1 MVYQRKSESVTYQQT
16 GTELGKQKTET
27 SEGFLITTNKSLT
40 MAVIIMKLTEF
51 ADRIWGI
58 EKPPNFTKLIS
69 FLLCR
74 THFGEVPQLIMAA
87 STRLTCVDWFYLVKI
102 IL

>member
-1 MVYQRKSESVTYQQT
+1 MWFWFKK
-16 GTELGKQKTET
+16 LGIGKPPPPQFFQK
-27 SEGFLITTNKSLT
+27 FHLKAPLIITNKSLT